1 MAKQDIRWH
10 QRFANYNKA
19 FTKVEEAI
27 NQLDLSLDDAEL
39 DNSMSD
45 LEKEGLIQ
53 RFEYTHEL
61 AWKVMKDYLEYQG
74 ATSVGGS
81 RDATREAF
89 SLNLISDGE
98 TWMNMIKAR
107 NETSHTYNEDTVEE
121 IFIDIVRRY
130 FPLFLAFRDKM
141 ETLRSGAQGTIFS
154 EDI

>member
-1 MAKQDIRWH
+1 M
-10 QRFANYNKA
+10 
-19 FTKVEEAI
+19 
-27 NQLDLSLDDAEL
+27 
-39 DNSMSD
+39 
-45 LEKEGLIQ
+45 
-53 RFEYTHEL
+53 
-61 AWKVMKDYLEYQG
+61 
-74 ATSVGGS
+74 GGS